1 MIHVVTKEINRVYKL
16 FIERNP
22 YFLKNNG
29 QVTIV
34 AHSLGVRITLQRN
47 SRIWFLY
54 LTLFE
59 FLYSHYWDL
68 IF

>member
-47 SRIWFLY
+47 PKFDVYINFLNFYTVIIRI
-54 LTLFE
+54 
-59 FLYSHYWDL
+59 
-68 IF
+68 